1 MRDVA
6 ILGVGM
12 TRFGKFLERSLKELA
27 REAVDAALASAGLGR
42 EAVQAA
48 VVGNAMAG
56 LMSGQECVRG
66 QVVLREIGI
75 GGIPVVNTENA
86 CASSSTALHLGW
98 LWVASGLHDVVLV
111 LGMEKLFHADK
122 QRSFR
127 ALAGAADVDA
137 IAAYP
142 ETRSMFMDYYADL
155 TRAHMRRFGTTP
167 EQFAAV
173 AVKNHWHGSLNPN
186 AQYRNTCTVDEV
198 LASPMIVEPL
208 TRLMCSPIGDGAAA
222 LVVVA
227 GERARRVGGRPVWM
241 KASVIGSCKERGA
254 DEPEITERVAGR
266 AYEMAGIGPDDVD
279 VVELHDGSAP
289 AEVIAYEHL
298 GLCPAGEGGRLVA
311 DGETALGG
319 RIPVNP
325 SGGLIA
331 RGHPVGATGAAQ
343 VCELVWQL
351 RGEADRRQV
360 PGARVG
366 LAHNGGGLVQG
377 ESAATV
383 VHVLAT

>member
-254 DEPEITERVAGR
+254 DEPEIT
-266 AYEMAGIGPDDVD
+266 
-279 VVELHDGSAP
+279 
-289 AEVIAYEHL
+289 
-298 GLCPAGEGGRLVA
+298 
-311 DGETALGG
+311 
-319 RIPVNP
+319 
-325 SGGLIA
+325 
-331 RGHPVGATGAAQ
+331 
-343 VCELVWQL
+343 
-351 RGEADRRQV
+351 
-360 PGARVG
+360 
-366 LAHNGGGLVQG
+366 
-377 ESAATV
+377 
-383 VHVLAT
+383 